1 MSIYF
6 YQLIL
11 YGVDK
16 TSVLKLIYAFEK
28 DAKAELCRLKEQL
41 QQNEKIFEPD
51 PSKEISGIKLVNLE
65 NIVDVQT
72 SRESLGD

>member
-65 NIVDVQT
+65 NIVGVQT
-72 SRESLGD
+72 NRESLGA

>member
-65 NIVDVQT
+65 NIVGVQT
-72 SRESLGD
+72 NIESLGD

>member
-65 NIVDVQT
+65 NIVGAQT
-72 SRESLGD
+72 NIESLGD

>member
-16 TSVLKLIYAFEK
+16 ISVLKLIYAFEK
-28 DAKAELCRLKEQL
+28 DAKAELYRLKEQL
-41 QQNEKIFEPD
+41 RQNEKIFEPD

-65 NIVDVQT
+65 NIVGVQT

>member
-28 DAKAELCRLKEQL
+28 DAKSELCRLKEQL

-65 NIVDVQT
+65 NIVGVQT
-72 SRESLGD
+72 NRESLGD

>member
-65 NIVDVQT
+65 NIVGVQT
-72 SRESLGD
+72 NRESLGD